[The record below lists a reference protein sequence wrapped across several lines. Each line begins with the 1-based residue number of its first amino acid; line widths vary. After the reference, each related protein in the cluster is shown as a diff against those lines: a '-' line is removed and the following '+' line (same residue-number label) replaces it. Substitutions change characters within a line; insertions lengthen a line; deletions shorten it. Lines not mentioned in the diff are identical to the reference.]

1 MTTKSVEQRLQQLE
15 DRIAIKEIVD
25 TFSQLADIKDFT
37 ALVRLLTEDAQVD
50 FYLGDT
56 LVGSWKGRAE
66 FEKALSSFSS
76 NFEATYHFNGQQLIE
91 VEGDNAS
98 SQHYCLAMQ
107 IALAGPKKTLTTNG
121 VTYLDTYVRRADGW
135 KIAKR
140 ISRFSWSDK
149 REMSAP
155 A

>member
-1 MTTKSVEQRLQQLE
+1 MTTKTADQRLRELE

-25 TFSQLADIKDFT
+25 TFSNLADIKNFG
-37 ALVRLLTEDAQVD
+37 ALVHLLTEDAEVD

-56 LVGSWKGRAE
+56 LLGSWKGRAE

-76 NFEATYHFNGQQLIE
+76 NFEATYHFNGQQVIE

-121 VTYLDTYVRRADGW
+121 VIYRDTYVRRADGW

-140 ISRFSWSDK
+140 ISRFTWRDTGQ
-149 REMSAP
+149 MSA

>member
-1 MTTKSVEQRLQQLE
+1 MTTKTADQRLRELE

-25 TFSQLADIKDFT
+25 TFSNLADIKDFG
-37 ALVRLLTEDAQVD
+37 ALVHLLTEDAEVD

-56 LVGSWKGRAE
+56 LLGSWKGRAE

-76 NFEATYHFNGQQLIE
+76 NFEATYHFNGQQVIE

-107 IALAGPKKTLTTNG
+107 IASAGPKKTLTTNG
-121 VTYLDTYVRRADGW
+121 VIYRDTYVRRADGW

-140 ISRFSWSDK
+140 ISRFTWRDTGQ
-149 REMSAP
+149 MSA